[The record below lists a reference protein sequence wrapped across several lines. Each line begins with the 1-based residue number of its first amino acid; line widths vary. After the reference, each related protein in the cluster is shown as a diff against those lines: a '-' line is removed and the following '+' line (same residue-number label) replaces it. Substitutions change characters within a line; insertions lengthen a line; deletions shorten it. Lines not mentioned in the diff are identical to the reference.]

1 MSESD
6 WRPGEHIQSD
16 YAAEQMAAH
25 AMRGMGYPDAQE
37 TPVGPDGGVDV
48 RASRAIAQVKWRAA
62 QTGRQEIQALVG
74 ARGLNHDLRLFFFS
88 ASGFSQQAVEY
99 GEMMEVALFTFN
111 VVGGLTPITS
121 KATEALHRPVEPGGF
136 AHTSGSSH
144 TSRIS
149 PSTKAWWKRHW
160 IHVLTIFGW
169 VGAVVS
175 TIGVFTDPEIT
186 WGQVIFYWA
195 VAAVGTVLWRRQ
207 LRATRTQPLPDPTP
221 EQIVFDG
228 GRRDTPDQP

>member
-16 YAAEQMAAH
+16 YAAERMAAH

-48 RASRAIAQVKWRAA
+48 RASHAIAQVKWRAA

-74 ARGLNHDLRLFFFS
+74 ARGRNHYLHLLFFS

-121 KATEALHRPVEPGGF
+121 KATEALRRPVNPQGV
-136 AHTSGSSH
+136 AQSSVSSQA
-144 TSRIS
+144 SRIS

-160 IHVLTIFGW
+160 IHVLTIFGC

-175 TIGVFTDPEIT
+175 TIGVFADPEIT
-186 WGQVIFYWA
+186 WGQVIFYWTVA
-195 VAAVGTVLWRRQ
+195 VVGTALWRRQ
-207 LRATRTQPLPDPTP
+207 LRATLTRPPT
-221 EQIVFDG
+221 EG
-228 GRRDTPDQP
+228 TLRG